1 MNDQAH
7 HRRPS
12 NHFKKHWGN
21 PAICIFRPS
30 SYDWRECE
38 ALCRNNRQIWEVIY
52 SYYTDILWIMTTYY
66 DTSSDIMI
74 YHVLR
79 YIMMYYDILW
89 YIMLCILHVY
99 IYICTCL
106 YIYMYM
112 FLCTYL
118 YSFTHY
124 TRLCNVCRM
133 LYTINAAF
141 PGVFPAISGPFL
153 GPSDWWDHP
162 HLLSVIFNGNN
173 VRKAIVYHSQ

>member
-1 MNDQAH
+1 VNDQAH

-38 ALCRNNRQIWEVIY
+38 ALCRNNRQIWGVIY

-99 IYICTCL
+99 IYMYMFIYIYICTCFYVHI
-106 YIYMYM
+106 YIVLHIIHDYVMYAECYIQLMQHFLVSSRPSLALSSDQAIGEIIPICYLWFSMGIM
-112 FLCTYL
+112 F
-118 YSFTHY
+118 
-124 TRLCNVCRM
+124 V
-133 LYTINAAF
+133 
-141 PGVFPAISGPFL
+141 
-153 GPSDWWDHP
+153 
-162 HLLSVIFNGNN
+162 
-173 VRKAIVYHSQ
+173 KQ